1 MAFSEGLG
9 VAGGVMNTVYRPAF
23 PIIGGGVD
31 SLLIGIAERSE
42 NFPRKNQIDEK
53 MKENETSEK
62 GTVFLFLF
70 FYSRE
75 RKRMSFFMRASL
87 SHKTAMSVSSILSYF
102 LEVDRFWGN

>member
-42 NFPRKNQIDEK
+42 NFPRKNQIFRR
-53 MKENETSEK
+53 ENE
-62 GTVFLFLF
+62 
-70 FYSRE
+70 
-75 RKRMSFFMRASL
+75 RK
-87 SHKTAMSVSSILSYF
+87 
-102 LEVDRFWGN
+102 

>member
-42 NFPRKNQIDEK
+42 NFPRKNQIFIRR
-53 MKENETSEK
+53 ENETSEK

-87 SHKTAMSVSSILSYF
+87 SHKTAMSVSSSF
-102 LEVDRFWGN
+102 VFFRSR